1 MNLAREWALSNVR
14 VNALSPGDIFN
25 NQDKKF
31 IKKIKKVIPMG
42 RMAKLNEYREAVKFL
57 CSDASSYM
65 TGHNMVIDGGRT
77 II

>member
-1 MNLAREWALSNVR
+1 
-14 VNALSPGDIFN
+14 
-25 NQDKKF
+25 
-31 IKKIKKVIPMG
+31 MG
-42 RMAKLNEYREAVKFL
+42 RMAKINEYREAVKFL